1 MSLSLKCPREQNVGI
16 YNSEGLF
23 SNMSLWDEY
32 IHLPRKQ
39 FKNTLC
45 NANEPV
51 MFTLHEKDE
60 TLIVRVTS
68 LMT

>member
-1 MSLSLKCPREQNVGI
+1 M
-16 YNSEGLF
+16 YNSEYPL
-23 SNMSLWDEY
+23 SNKSLWAEY
-32 IHLPRKQ
+32 IYLPRKQ

-51 MFTLHEKDE
+51 MFTLHEKNE